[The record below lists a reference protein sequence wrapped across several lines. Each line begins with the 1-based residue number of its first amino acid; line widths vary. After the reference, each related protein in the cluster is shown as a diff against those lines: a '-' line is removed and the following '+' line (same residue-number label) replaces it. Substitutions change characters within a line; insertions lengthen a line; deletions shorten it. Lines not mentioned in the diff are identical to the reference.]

1 MSASTKAKAAG
12 FSSRSAS
19 ASFSPH
25 TNKRWASAMLA
36 GAAHDTVSCDTAAN
50 QLKTLRVS
58 VGWYHIS
65 FWERK
70 SISMFMVT
78 EGRFAPVAGM
88 KSKPDS
94 FRSAT
99 GTPVLQMLAFARKV

>member
-1 MSASTKAKAAG
+1 M
-12 FSSRSAS
+12 
-19 ASFSPH
+19 FSPH

-36 GAAHDTVSCDTAAN
+36 GAAHDTFSCDTAAN